1 MAYLGTCLVLV
12 WQLVW
17 YLSGICPGT
26 CLGTCLVL
34 VWYLSGYLSGYFRT
48 VDSCPSPSPF
58 PPRQQC
64 ENMQETLATTQ
75 EKAKA
80 MGHRLHSMEADQRRK
95 NGEEEKDGE
104 KKATAKEEKMEAK
117 EAKEE
122 KEEKAEG
129 GLKLDACKHEID
141 LLRETKRRLLQRLQ
155 LDVTFT
161 FPDLLIENAVKTTMD
176 EMKDANDTIARAARD
191 QLWDARRK
199 IGVSERV
206 NDEYLSSVITQ
217 PAS

>member
-1 MAYLGTCLVLV
+1 
-12 WQLVW
+12 
-17 YLSGICPGT
+17 
-26 CLGTCLVL
+26 
-34 VWYLSGYLSGYFRT
+34 
-48 VDSCPSPSPF
+48 
-58 PPRQQC
+58 
-64 ENMQETLATTQ
+64 MQETLATTQ
-75 EKAKA
+75 EKARK
-80 MGHRLHSMEADQRRK
+80 RRRRRK

-104 KKATAKEEKMEAK
+104 KKATEEKNKKEEEEKK
-117 EAKEE
+117 EEE

-199 IGVSERV
+199 IGVSERLFIALFI
-206 NDEYLSSVITQ
+206 DLSERRVLKECHHSTCFLGRSVMCPRAIH
-217 PAS
+217 

>member
-1 MAYLGTCLVLV
+1 MPP
-12 WQLVW
+12 
-17 YLSGICPGT
+17 LSH
-26 CLGTCLVL
+26 
-34 VWYLSGYLSGYFRT
+34 
-48 VDSCPSPSPF
+48 
-58 PPRQQC
+58 PRQQC
-64 ENMQETLATTQ
+64 ENMQETLAATQ
-75 EKAKA
+75 EKAT
-80 MGHRLHSMEADQRRK
+80 MGHRLHSMEAEQRRK

-117 EAKEE
+117 EE
-122 KEEKAEG
+122 KEAKAEG
-129 GLKLDACKHEID
+129 GPNLDACKHEID

-199 IGVSERV
+199 IGVLERQLAKESRRSQKYATMATERGGSDREV
-206 NDEYLSSVITQ
+206 RLTLSLQ
-217 PAS
+217 KR

>member
-1 MAYLGTCLVLV
+1 
-12 WQLVW
+12 
-17 YLSGICPGT
+17 
-26 CLGTCLVL
+26 
-34 VWYLSGYLSGYFRT
+34 
-48 VDSCPSPSPF
+48 
-58 PPRQQC
+58 
-64 ENMQETLATTQ
+64 MQETLAAT
-75 EKAKA
+75 
-80 MGHRLHSMEADQRRK
+80 GHRLHSMEAEQRRK

-122 KEEKAEG
+122 KEEKEAKAKG

>member
-1 MAYLGTCLVLV
+1 
-12 WQLVW
+12 
-17 YLSGICPGT
+17 
-26 CLGTCLVL
+26 
-34 VWYLSGYLSGYFRT
+34 
-48 VDSCPSPSPF
+48 
-58 PPRQQC
+58 
-64 ENMQETLATTQ
+64 MQETLATTQ
-75 EKAKA
+75 EKARN
-80 MGHRLHSMEADQRRK
+80 MTLMEAEQRRK

-104 KKATAKEEKMEAK
+104 KKATEEKKEE

-176 EMKDANDTIARAARD
+176 EMKDANDVIAR
-191 QLWDARRK
+191 
-199 IGVSERV
+199 
-206 NDEYLSSVITQ
+206 
-217 PAS
+217 